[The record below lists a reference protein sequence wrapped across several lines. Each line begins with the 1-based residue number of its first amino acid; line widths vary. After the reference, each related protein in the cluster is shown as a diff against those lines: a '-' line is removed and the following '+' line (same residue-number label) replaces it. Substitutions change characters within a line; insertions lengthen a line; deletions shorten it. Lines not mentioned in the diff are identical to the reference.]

1 MSEGNRDPLDQRID
15 RWVSRG
21 RQLVD
26 GVSGARPGSRR
37 AAEPLGPPPG
47 ERPGEPPRG
56 RRRLDGLGR
65 WVEDRLDWFLE
76 DGDDWREP
84 WQDEPMAGRRAPAE
98 VPPPSPPSVSPRPRR
113 SLEALSRRGGDR
125 PGPRTVPRTVD
136 PARTSSDSDAN
147 SDSDDDWPTEGS
159 FSVPRWQRAESV
171 PSRQAQDPLRL
182 PPPEPPQVEP
192 QPGRPLPRSTRRR
205 LAP

>member
-37 AAEPLGPPPG
+37 AAEPLGAPPG

-125 PGPRTVPRTVD
+125 PGPRTVD